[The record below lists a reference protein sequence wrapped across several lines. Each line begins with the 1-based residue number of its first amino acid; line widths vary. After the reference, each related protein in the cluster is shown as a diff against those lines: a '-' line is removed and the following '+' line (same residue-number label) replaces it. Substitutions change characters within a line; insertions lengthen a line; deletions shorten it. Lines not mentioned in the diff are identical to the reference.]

1 MAGKF
6 PAGQRGPDWLS
17 LPATLTMKKHLRPL
31 TLAFLLLWPV
41 APILRAQEK
50 PGHKEPE
57 TELGRTMEKF
67 NGAWRKLRKQV
78 ADPAS
83 NASSLELAATIKA
96 GLEKGLT
103 LKPAKAEDVP
113 AAEREKFIQ
122 AYQDKLKEFIAL
134 LPKLE
139 AALQANDN
147 ATAQALVQK
156 MGAAQR
162 EDHKE
167 FRRPEM

>member
-1 MAGKF
+1 
-6 PAGQRGPDWLS
+6 
-17 LPATLTMKKHLRPL
+17 MKRTPLR
-31 TLAFLLLWPV
+31 LALILLLVLPHL
-41 APILRAQEK
+41 PAQEK
-50 PGHKEPE
+50 PGTKEPD
-57 TELGRTMEKF
+57 TELGKTMDGF

-96 GLEKGLT
+96 GLEKALT
-103 LKPAKAEDVP
+103 LQPARAQDVP
-113 AAEREKFIQ
+113 AADREKFIQ
-122 AYQDKLKEFIAL
+122 SYQARLKEFIAL

-139 AALQANDN
+139 AALKADDN

-156 MGAAQR
+156 MAAAQR